1 MFFIVPAF
9 LYCLMF
15 TNLQPR
21 FLMIIFQSTMDND
34 ANFRMAIC
42 KFNLFHYGSL
52 FAIYPLLLF
61 TNFNW
66 AFFIGMSCIIFP
78 QIYANGFN
86 NARPDISSPYYT
98 KYLFSRFI
106 IIVTH
111 HPLSSTSS
119 ASPETSSSS
128 SPTSSWGSSASPSF
142 PSSTASSSSRRCMA
156 PRKCSLPSCWSPSTT
171 TSFTSSLILRRGW
184 RLPSAPSASLL
195 STSSLPKTRESW
207 SSSRTR
213 G

>member
-1 MFFIVPAF
+1 MFYIVPAF

-21 FLMIIFQSTMDND
+21 FLMIIFQSTMDNN

-42 KFNLFHYGSL
+42 KFNLLHYGSL

-61 TNFNW
+61 TNLNW
-66 AFFIGMSCIIFP
+66 VFFIGMSCIVFP

-106 IIVTH
+106 IIVSH
-111 HPLSSTSS
+111 HLFSSTSS
-119 ASPETSSSS
+119 ASQATSFYLNQ
-128 SPTSSWGSSASPSF
+128 TSFWDSSASHSF
-142 PSSTASSSSRRCMA
+142 RFNTVSSSFRRCTA
-156 PRKCSLPSCWSPSTT
+156 PRRCCLHS
-171 TSFTSSLILRRGW
+171 
-184 RLPSAPSASLL
+184 
-195 STSSLPKTRESW
+195 
-207 SSSRTR
+207 
-213 G
+213 